1 MCFFVLFTEAFV
13 YQDVFLED
21 YILCTICET
30 ASVMTETLAPDVRSQ
45 FAKRLKI
52 IRTQRGF
59 DRARYFAKSLGI
71 EENRYTRYERAEVE
85 PSLTLIHT
93 MCATLHVTPN
103 ELLGFAEFNDE
114 AAFQHGPGLSE
125 SPAELAKGG
134 ASAHSNLGSLA
145 WRLAG
150 EAIAIRGEQPG
161 RGKPHEDPLA
171 TFRETAA
178 LFQKLQAEPFDTVAE
193 ILGDAAMKSAPGG
206 RKTAIA
212 ELIRAYTE
220 SVSGKAPS
228 RSTR

>member
-1 MCFFVLFTEAFV
+1 MAEV
-13 YQDVFLED
+13 
-21 YILCTICET
+21 
-30 ASVMTETLAPDVRSQ
+30 LAPDVRSQ

-85 PSLTLIHT
+85 PSLTLIHK

-114 AAFQHGPGLSE
+114 GAFQTAPGLAE
-125 SPAELAKGG
+125 SSGESAKSGNG
-134 ASAHSNLGSLA
+134 SLSAGSLA
-145 WRLAG
+145 WRLAS

-161 RGKPHEDPLA
+161 RGRPSEDPLA
-171 TFRETAA
+171 NFRETAA
-178 LFQKLQAEPFDTVAE
+178 LFQKLQSEPFGTVAE
-193 ILGDAAMKSAPGG
+193 IVDDSAVKTAAPA

-212 ELIRAYTE
+212 DLIRAFTE
-220 SVSGKAPS
+220 SVSGKAAP
-228 RSTR
+228 RSAR